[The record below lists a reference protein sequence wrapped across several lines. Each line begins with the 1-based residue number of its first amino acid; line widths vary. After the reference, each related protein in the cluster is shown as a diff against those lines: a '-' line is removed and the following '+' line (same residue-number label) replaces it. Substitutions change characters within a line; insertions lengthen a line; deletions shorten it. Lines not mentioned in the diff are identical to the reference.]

1 MPTNKTTTAAKTS
14 NKPKAPDLT
23 PTIPIETTVS
33 IFGSEKGG
41 MGKSIVASIAAAQ
54 MTAANQP
61 FYLIDADAS
70 TPNVGLTYRQEFYQQ
85 FQGRAEIKN
94 SNLPQ
99 SLYNPSGTAT
109 LAPERIVFTG
119 SESDYFLADQIFDM
133 AKQKDVMLVL
143 PSQVAK
149 HLSRWLDQNDVVGM
163 LADPNNKIKF
173 VYYFITNG
181 TPESL
186 ELFKESVEAFGG
198 KIPHVLVKNLGAA
211 TNIRW
216 SRFDEDG
223 KVQALLDKYGFQSI
237 FFPEILIAPEDKNK
251 ILSEYIPWGE
261 AIESDW
267 IPFSTKRRLT
277 KCLKEA
283 TQALGS
289 TGLIPYHPDYIPE
302 AVMIAQAGA
311 AAAVEI
317 ELRAAETDAAVVAEA
332 EAVKGALLE
341 AEANTEAQAVVEAQA
356 QVNAEA
362 EAAKIA
368 KAVKAGARKAEKL
381 AKVAEMGSASTAEA
395 KAEVNVVE
403 QSVGMSP
410 TEAAEAAFNEQPP
423 DF

>member
-1 MPTNKTTTAAKTS
+1 MATNKTPKAAKAATKPQAS
-14 NKPKAPDLT
+14 NLT
-23 PTIPIETTVS
+23 PTVPIETTVS

-41 MGKSIVASIAAAQ
+41 MGKSIVASIAAEQ

-70 TPNVGLTYRQEFYQQ
+70 TPNVGLTYRSDFYQQ
-85 FQGRAEIKN
+85 FQGRAQIKN
-94 SNLPQ
+94 NLPP

-109 LAPERIVFTG
+109 LALERIVFTG
-119 SESDYFLADQIFDM
+119 SEDDYFLADKIFDM
-133 AKQKDVMLVL
+133 AKRRDVMLVL

-149 HLSRWLDQNDVVGM
+149 PV
-163 LADPNNKIKF
+163 LADPDNKIKF

-186 ELFKESVEAFGG
+186 ELFKESVGAFGG

-223 KVQALLDKYGFQSI
+223 KVQALLDEYGFQSI
-237 FFPEILIAPEDKNK
+237 YFPEILIAPEDKNK

-261 AIESDW
+261 ALASDW

-277 KCLKEA
+277 KCLREA

-302 AVMIAQAGA
+302 AVLM
-311 AAAVEI
+311 
-317 ELRAAETDAAVVAEA
+317 
-332 EAVKGALLE
+332 
-341 AEANTEAQAVVEAQA
+341 
-356 QVNAEA
+356 AEA
-362 EAAKIA
+362 EAAA
-368 KAVKAGARKAEKL
+368 DAALRA
-381 AKVAEMGSASTAEA
+381 
-395 KAEVNVVE
+395 AEV
-403 QSVGMSP
+403 
-410 TEAAEAAFNEQPP
+410 EAALEVAQAAAESVVVSETNDTVSSAVAATDPFVEESKPP
-423 DF
+423 F

>member
-1 MPTNKTTTAAKTS
+1 MATNKTPKAAKTTTKPQAS
-14 NKPKAPDLT
+14 NLT

-41 MGKSIVASIAAAQ
+41 MGKSIVASIAAEQ
-54 MTAANQP
+54 MTATNQP

-94 SNLPQ
+94 NLPP

-109 LAPERIVFTG
+109 LAPERIIFTG

-133 AKQKDVMLVL
+133 AKRRDVMLVL

-149 HLSRWLDQNDVVGM
+149 HLNRWLDQNDVVGM
-163 LADPNNKIKF
+163 LADPDNKIKF

-237 FFPEILIAPEDKNK
+237 YFPEILIAPEDKNK

-261 AIESDW
+261 ALASDW

-277 KCLKEA
+277 KCLREA

-302 AVMIAQAGA
+302 AVLM
-311 AAAVEI
+311 
-317 ELRAAETDAAVVAEA
+317 
-332 EAVKGALLE
+332 
-341 AEANTEAQAVVEAQA
+341 
-356 QVNAEA
+356 AEA
-362 EAAKIA
+362 EAAA
-368 KAVKAGARKAEKL
+368 AADAALKAAEVE
-381 AKVAEMGSASTAEA
+381 VALEVAQAAAESVVVSETSDTVSPAEA
-395 KAEVNVVE
+395 TVDPFVE
-403 QSVGMSP
+403 EP
-410 TEAAEAAFNEQPP
+410 KHPF
-423 DF
+423 

>member
-1 MPTNKTTTAAKTS
+1 MATNKTTKAAKTAT
-14 NKPKAPDLT
+14 KPKALDSI
-23 PTIPIETTVS
+23 PTPIETTVS

-41 MGKSIVASIAAAQ
+41 MGKSIVASVAAEQ
-54 MTAANQP
+54 MTAANHP

-85 FQGRAEIKN
+85 FRDRVEPKD

-119 SESDYFLADQIFDM
+119 SEDDYFLADRIFDM
-133 AKQKDVMLVL
+133 ARQRDVMLVL
-143 PSQVAK
+143 PSQVAN
-149 HLSRWLDQNDVVGM
+149 HVSRWLHQNDVVGM

-186 ELFKESVEAFGG
+186 ELFEESVEAFGG
-198 KIPHVLVKNLGAA
+198 QIPHVLVKNLGAA

-216 SRFDEDG
+216 NRFDEDG

-237 FFPEILIAPEDKNK
+237 YFPEILIAPEDKNK

-261 AIESDW
+261 ALASDW

-277 KCLKEA
+277 KCIREA

-302 AVMIAQAGA
+302 GVLIAQAEAESALKA
-311 AAAVEI
+311 AESEVETVVASETSEGVSPIAAV
-317 ELRAAETDAAVVAEA
+317 DAFLDE
-332 EAVKGALLE
+332 EPK
-341 AEANTEAQAVVEAQA
+341 
-356 QVNAEA
+356 
-362 EAAKIA
+362 
-368 KAVKAGARKAEKL
+368 
-381 AKVAEMGSASTAEA
+381 
-395 KAEVNVVE
+395 
-403 QSVGMSP
+403 
-410 TEAAEAAFNEQPP
+410 P